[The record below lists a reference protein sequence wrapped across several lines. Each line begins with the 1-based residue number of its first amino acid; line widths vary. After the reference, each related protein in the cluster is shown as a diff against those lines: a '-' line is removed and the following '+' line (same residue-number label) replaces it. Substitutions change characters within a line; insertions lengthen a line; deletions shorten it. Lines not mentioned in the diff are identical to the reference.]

1 MPYADKSNIGRW
13 KHTGG
18 QDRRCRGNTWF
29 IPYETIRS
37 RKDQRHHPASYP
49 PFLVEQCIT
58 LHGQGENTI
67 LLYPFLGIGSSA
79 VAAMNLNIKTCI
91 GFEIDEQYLEIAR
104 ERIENADP
112 ELPFQDP
119 TQPS

>member
-1 MPYADKSNIGRW
+1 
-13 KHTGG
+13 
-18 QDRRCRGNTWF
+18 
-29 IPYETIRS
+29 
-37 RKDQRHHPASYP
+37 
-49 PFLVEQCIT
+49 
-58 LHGQGENTI
+58 
-67 LLYPFLGIGSSA
+67 
-79 VAAMNLNIKTCI
+79 MNLNIKTCI